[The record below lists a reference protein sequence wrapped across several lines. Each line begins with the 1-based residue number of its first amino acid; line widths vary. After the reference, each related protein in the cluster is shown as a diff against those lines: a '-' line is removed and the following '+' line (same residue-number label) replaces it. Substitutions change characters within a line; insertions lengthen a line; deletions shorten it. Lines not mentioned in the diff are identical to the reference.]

1 MAPPSEK
8 RSQHIAT
15 SVESTRKRLKESAE
29 RGVEGE
35 VEGLREKLAA
45 AIAAEKEAKDQSAAT
60 KEGGDG
66 DDSIAPFKG
75 KVGSASDAAL
85 ASSSNQTGLEAIR
98 TGTVAAVLMA
108 GGQGTRLGLTG
119 PKGKADIGLPSGRT
133 LFALIAERIHKLR
146 SLASAS
152 AADNGG
158 DSSDLPSLPL
168 FIMTSPM
175 NHEETEGYFR
185 DNNYFGLPSADV
197 ICFRQGTLP
206 CVEVEGDDTSTM
218 KIIQETADQVAR
230 APDGNGGIFPAL
242 QSTGCLDDMV
252 KRGIQHLH
260 VFSVDNALVRPA
272 YPAFVGYCIS
282 QKADCGN
289 KSVWRAAP
297 SEKVGVLV
305 TKDDRPMVVE
315 YSELSAS
322 MASAVDET
330 GKLKY
335 GAANIC
341 SHYFSVDFIRNTVLT
356 ASASDIPYHIA
367 RKKIPYWDHE
377 RSETVTPDKPNG
389 IKLETFI
396 FDVFPLSQSMAVWE
410 VERTDEFA
418 PVKNANAEGAADTPD
433 TARRLLSNL
442 AEKLLTDAGAKL
454 HRTGEEEGKASC
466 EIAPATSYAG
476 EGLEEYSGKVVVSP
490 FSL

>member
-8 RSQHIAT
+8 RSQHIA
-15 SVESTRKRLKESAE
+15 SVEPTAKRPKESAE
-29 RGVEGE
+29 GE
-35 VEGLREKLAA
+35 VQDLREKLAA

-66 DDSIAPFKG
+66 DDSIAPFEG

-98 TGTVAAVLMA
+98 AGTVAAVLMA
-108 GGQGTRLGLTG
+108 GGQGTRLGLAG

-152 AADNGG
+152 AAD
-158 DSSDLPSLPL
+158 DSGEMTSLPL

-206 CVEVEGDDTSTM
+206 CVEVEGNDASTM
-218 KIIQETADQVAR
+218 KIIRETADQVSR

-242 QSTGCLDDMV
+242 RSTACLDDMV
-252 KRGIQHLH
+252 KRGIRHLH

-272 YPAFVGYCIS
+272 DPAFVGYCIS

-297 SEKVGVLV
+297 DERVGVLV

-322 MASAVDET
+322 MASTVDET

-377 RSETVTPDKPNG
+377 QNETVMPDKPNG

-396 FDVFPLSQSMAVWE
+396 FDVFPLSKSMAVWK

-418 PVKNANAEGAADTPD
+418 PVKNANAEGVADTPD

-442 AEKLLTDAGAKL
+442 AEKWLTDAGAKL

-476 EGLEEYSGKVVVSP
+476 EGLEEYNGKVVVSP

>member
-8 RSQHIAT
+8 RSQHIA
-15 SVESTRKRLKESAE
+15 SVEPTAKRPKESAE
-29 RGVEGE
+29 REVLLGVGE
-35 VEGLREKLAA
+35 VQDLREKLAA

-66 DDSIAPFKG
+66 DDSIAPFEG

-85 ASSSNQTGLEAIR
+85 ASLSNQTGLEAIR
-98 TGTVAAVLMA
+98 AGTVAAVLMA

-133 LFALIAERIHKLR
+133 LFALVAERIHKLR

-152 AADNGG
+152 AAD
-158 DSSDLPSLPL
+158 DSGEMTSLPL

-175 NHEETEGYFR
+175 NHDETEGYFR

-206 CVEVEGDDTSTM
+206 CVEVEGDDASTM
-218 KIIQETADQVAR
+218 KIIRETADQVAR

-242 QSTGCLDDMV
+242 RSTACLDDMV
-252 KRGIQHLH
+252 KRGIRHLH

-272 YPAFVGYCIS
+272 DPAFVGYCIS

-297 SEKVGVLV
+297 DERVGVLV

-322 MASAVDET
+322 MASTVDET

-377 RSETVTPDKPNG
+377 QNETVMPDKPNG

-396 FDVFPLSQSMAVWE
+396 FDVFPLSKSMAVWE

-418 PVKNANAEGAADTPD
+418 PVKNANAEGVADTPD

-442 AEKLLTDAGAKL
+442 AEKWLTDAGAKL

-476 EGLEEYSGKVVVSP
+476 EGLEEYNGKVVVSP

>member
-8 RSQHIAT
+8 RSQHIA
-15 SVESTRKRLKESAE
+15 SVEPTAKRLKESAE
-29 RGVEGE
+29 REVLLGVEGE
-35 VEGLREKLAA
+35 GQDLREKLAA

-66 DDSIAPFKG
+66 DDSIAPFEG

-98 TGTVAAVLMA
+98 AGTVAAVLMA

-133 LFALIAERIHKLR
+133 LFALVAERIHKLR

-152 AADNGG
+152 AAD
-158 DSSDLPSLPL
+158 DSGEMTSLPL

-175 NHEETEGYFR
+175 NHDETEGYFR

-206 CVEVEGDDTSTM
+206 CVEVEGDDASTM
-218 KIIQETADQVAR
+218 KIIRETADQVAR

-242 QSTGCLDDMV
+242 RSTACLDDMV
-252 KRGIQHLH
+252 KRGIRHLH

-272 YPAFVGYCIS
+272 DPAFVGYCIS

-297 SEKVGVLV
+297 DERVGVLV

-322 MASAVDET
+322 MASTVDET

-377 RSETVTPDKPNG
+377 QNETVMPDKPNG

-396 FDVFPLSQSMAVWE
+396 FDVFPLSKSMAVWE

-418 PVKNANAEGAADTPD
+418 PVKNANAEGVADTPD

-442 AEKLLTDAGAKL
+442 AEKWLTDAGAKL

-476 EGLEEYSGKVVVSP
+476 EGLEEYNGKVVVSP

>member
-1 MAPPSEK
+1 MKA
-8 RSQHIAT
+8 
-15 SVESTRKRLKESAE
+15 KEQAMTELEQTAE
-29 RGVEGE
+29 RTREVLLGVEGE

-45 AIAAEKEAKDQSAAT
+45 AIAAEKEAKEQLAAT
-60 KEGGDG
+60 KEGGD
-66 DDSIAPFKG
+66 DDTISPFKG
-75 KVGSASDAAL
+75 KVGSASNTDL
-85 ASSSNQTGLEAIR
+85 ASSSNQAGLEAIR

-108 GGQGTRLGLTG
+108 GGQGTRLGLSG

-133 LFALIAERIHKLR
+133 LFALIAERIRKLR
-146 SLASAS
+146 LLALASAP
-152 AADNGG
+152 DNDGG
-158 DSSDLPSLPL
+158 SSNLPSLPL

-175 NHEETEGYFR
+175 NHEETENYFK
-185 DNNYFGLPSADV
+185 DNSYFGLPSTDV

-206 CVEVEGDDTSTM
+206 CVEVEGDDASTM

-252 KRGIQHLH
+252 KRGIEHLH

-272 YPAFVGYCIS
+272 DPAFVGYCIS

-297 SEKVGVLV
+297 DEKVGVLV

-367 RKKIPYWDHE
+367 RKKIPYWDSE
-377 RSETVTPDKPNG
+377 QNETVTPDKPNG
-389 IKLETFI
+389 IKLEIFI
-396 FDVFPLSQSMAVWE
+396 FDVFPLSKSMAVWE

-418 PVKNANAEGAADTPD
+418 PVKNANADGVADTPD
-433 TARRLLSNL
+433 TARKLLSNL
-442 AEKLLTDAGAKL
+442 AEKWLTDTGAKL
-454 HRTGEEEGKASC
+454 HKTGDEADKASC

-476 EGLEEYSGKVVVSP
+476 EGLEKYNGKVVASP
-490 FSL
+490 FTL

>member
-8 RSQHIAT
+8 RSQRIA
-15 SVESTRKRLKESAE
+15 SVEPTAKRPKESAE
-29 RGVEGE
+29 REVLLGVEGE
-35 VEGLREKLAA
+35 VQDLREKLAA

-98 TGTVAAVLMA
+98 AGTVAAVLMA

-146 SLASAS
+146 SLTSA
-152 AADNGG
+152 
-158 DSSDLPSLPL
+158 SLPL

-218 KIIQETADQVAR
+218 KVIQETADQVAR

-252 KRGIQHLH
+252 KRGIRHLH

-272 YPAFVGYCIS
+272 DPAFVGYCIS

-297 SEKVGVLV
+297 DERVGVLV

-322 MASAVDET
+322 MASTVDET

-377 RSETVTPDKPNG
+377 QNETVMPDKPNG

-396 FDVFPLSQSMAVWE
+396 FDVFPLSKSMAVWE

-418 PVKNANAEGAADTPD
+418 PVKNANAEGVADTPD

-442 AEKLLTDAGAKL
+442 AEKWLTDAGAKL
-454 HRTGEEEGKASC
+454 HRTGEEECKASC

-476 EGLEEYSGKVVVSP
+476 EGLEEYNGKVVVSP

>member
-1 MAPPSEK
+1 MVNDQAAK
-8 RSQHIAT
+8 
-15 SVESTRKRLKESAE
+15 STREEIL
-29 RGVEGE
+29 V
-35 VEGLREKLAA
+35 REKLAA
-45 AIAAEKEAKDQSAAT
+45 ALDAEKEAKEQAAAAR
-60 KEGGDG
+60 EGG
-66 DDSIAPFKG
+66 DDSILPFKG
-75 KVGSASDAAL
+75 KVGSASDAEL
-85 ASSSNQTGLEAIR
+85 NASSNHAGLEAIR
-98 TGTVAAVLMA
+98 AGSMAAILLA
-108 GGQGTRLGLTG
+108 GGQGTRLGLSG

-133 LFALIAERIHKLR
+133 LFALIAERIQKLR
-146 SLASAS
+146 VLASVS
-152 AADNGG
+152 DDG
-158 DSSDLPSLPL
+158 DGSSSLPSLPL

-175 NHEETEGYFR
+175 NHEETENYFK
-185 DNNYFGLPSADV
+185 DNHYFGLPSTDV

-218 KIIQETADQVAR
+218 KIIQESADQVAR

-242 QSTGCLDDMV
+242 QSTGCLEDMV
-252 KRGIQHLH
+252 KRGIEHLH

-272 YPAFVGYCIS
+272 DPAFVGYCIN

-289 KSVWRAAP
+289 KSLWRAAP
-297 SEKVGVLV
+297 DEKVGVLV

-367 RKKIPYWDHE
+367 RKKIPYWDSE
-377 RSETVTPDKPNG
+377 RNETVTPTKPNG

-396 FDVFPLSQSMAVWE
+396 FDVFPLSKSMAVWE

-418 PVKNANAEGAADTPD
+418 PVKNANADGVADTPD
-433 TARRLLSNL
+433 TARHLLSNL
-442 AEKLLTDAGAKL
+442 AEKWMTDAGAKL
-454 HRTGEEEGKASC
+454 QKIGEESDNIFS

-476 EGLEEYSGKVVVSP
+476 EGLEKYNGKVVTTP
-490 FSL
+490 FTL